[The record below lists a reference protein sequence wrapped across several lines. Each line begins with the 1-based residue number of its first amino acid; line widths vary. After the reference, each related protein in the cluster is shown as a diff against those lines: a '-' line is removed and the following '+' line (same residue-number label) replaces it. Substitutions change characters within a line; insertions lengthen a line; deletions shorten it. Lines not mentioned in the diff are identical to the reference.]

1 MAAEAKE
8 RALMKRTIGL
18 VARPGNPRAQTLANE
33 VVSWCA
39 AKDITLLVEAQT
51 AQGLALASS
60 GISSRELVEK
70 ADPIVTLGGDG
81 TLIGVARHV
90 KGNSPL
96 FVGVNFGN
104 LGFLTEV
111 RPDELFTTLDT
122 VLAGKESSAER
133 LLLFVQVERDGK
145 VVFESQAVNDVIVQ
159 KGARSRL
166 PEFDIEVNG
175 HDLAR
180 IRADGVIFATPTGS
194 TAYSL
199 AAGGSIAHPAL
210 SVILV
215 TPICPHSLTNRP
227 LIIPGSS
234 KIEVRLPNFDDEVLV
249 TADGQVSDEL
259 QPGDVVKVVQAEQSV
274 RFVISPEKSYF
285 DILRTKLNWGVP
297 NRPD

>member
-1 MAAEAKE
+1 MT
-8 RALMKRTIGL
+8 KRVGL
-18 VARPGNPRAQTLANE
+18 VIRPGNQKIVSCAEQLLA
-33 VVSWCA
+33 WCA
-39 AKDITLLVEAQT
+39 ARNIPVDAERQT
-51 AQGLALASS
+51 AHILQLTEPGFSAK
-60 GISSRELVEK
+60 ELVDR

-81 TLIGVARHV
+81 TLIGVARYV
-90 KGNSPL
+90 KGSSPV

-111 RPDELFTTLDT
+111 PPDDVIQALDEA
-122 VLAGKESSAER
+122 LHGKVSCAER
-133 LLLFVQVERDGK
+133 VLLHVVVERDGQS
-145 VVFESQAVNDVIVQ
+145 VFESQAVNDVVVQ
-159 KGARSRL
+159 KGARSPL
-166 PEFDIEVNG
+166 PELDLAVNG
-175 HDLAR
+175 HDVAR

-227 LIIPGSS
+227 LILPGSAR
-234 KIEVRLPNFDDEVLV
+234 IELELPKFQDEVLV
-249 TADGQVSDEL
+249 TIDGQVSEAL
-259 QPGDVVKVVQAEQSV
+259 KPGDRVKVSQAKQTV
-274 RFVISPEKSYF
+274 RFVISEDKSYF